1 VQPDVLTLRPSAT
14 SSLADA
20 LRDSATAL
28 VARSV
33 GSEACDCNAVPPGD
47 ATARSLDIWKADNAT
62 GLDGDAYAQA
72 VLALAGRLIRVRDTY
87 ASGLGD
93 VSAGLVLQA
102 LTDHCLAAYEAP
114 LWKRQK
120 TRRWAWRWV
129 RLAGHEASAKHL
141 VGQLLSMGRSLS
153 YVPNAEP
160 VVAVPVG
167 GFPSVWVRDLHRL
180 L

>member
-1 VQPDVLTLRPSAT
+1 MSPDNSESHSVKIEVRPDVLTLCPSAT

-33 GSEACDCNAVPPGD
+33 GSGACDCNAVPPGGV
-47 ATARSLDIWKADNAT
+47 TERSLDIWKADNAT
-62 GLDGDAYAQA
+62 GLSRDA
-72 VLALAGRLIRVRDTY
+72 Y

-93 VSAGLVLQA
+93 ASAGLALQA

-114 LWKRQK
+114 LWKSQK
-120 TRRWAWRWV
+120 ARRWAWRWV
-129 RLAGHEASAKHL
+129 RLAGHEASADRL
-141 VGQLLSMGRSLS
+141 AGQLLSMGRSLAK
-153 YVPNAEP
+153 VPNAEP

-167 GFPSVWVRDLHRL
+167 GFPSVWVRGLHRL